1 MFNMKISNIISITIL
16 PLVIVLYT
24 KNVFSSEIG
33 GIFALENY
41 DGQIYDLA
49 KSNNKKLIFFGFTNC
64 PDICPTALTE
74 MSTLLNQLG
83 GMATGIDVIFIT
95 VDPKRDTIKQLKDY
109 ITFFDE
115 RIYGLTGSMEEID
128 KITNQYHIYYS
139 YTDKKSEN
147 EYTVNHTANLYL
159 LDKGNS
165 IVKIFPPGTPFNEL
179 SNSVHNFLKK

>member
-1 MFNMKISNIISITIL
+1 LIIYYDLLEKEVQEQYNQGFMVFNMKISNIISITIL

-83 GMATGIDVIFIT
+83 DMATGIDVIFIT
-95 VDPKRDTIKQLKDY
+95 VDPK
-109 ITFFDE
+109 
-115 RIYGLTGSMEEID
+115 
-128 KITNQYHIYYS
+128 
-139 YTDKKSEN
+139 
-147 EYTVNHTANLYL
+147 
-159 LDKGNS
+159 
-165 IVKIFPPGTPFNEL
+165 
-179 SNSVHNFLKK
+179 